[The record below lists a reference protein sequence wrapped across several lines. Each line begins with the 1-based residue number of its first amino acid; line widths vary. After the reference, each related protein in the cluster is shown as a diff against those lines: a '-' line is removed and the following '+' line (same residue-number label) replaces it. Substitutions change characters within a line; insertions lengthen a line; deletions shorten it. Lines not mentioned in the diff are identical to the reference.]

1 MPATGYSGTPLL
13 QKLGIKPAMKI
24 LVIHAPNNYARL
36 LETPIDS
43 QFVKGKEMPDLIHF
57 FAKTKTVF

>member
-1 MPATGYSGTPLL
+1 MPVAGYSGTPLL

-24 LVIHAPNNYARL
+24 LVIHAPDNYARL

-43 QFVKGKEMPDLIHF
+43 QFVKGKGRN
-57 FAKTKTVF
+57 